1 MSTRIA
7 LVGCGAI
14 TEAHHLPLAVRAED
28 CEVTLLV
35 DTNEDRARSLAARH
49 GVPHASKDLSAVFDH
64 ADAAIVA
71 VPNHL
76 HAPLAST
83 LLERGVHV
91 LLEKPMGLNGA
102 DCDRLQGAERAG
114 GAVLALGH
122 PRRFWATTAWV
133 KTAMERELIGELV
146 SFEVRDGWQ
155 FAWPLESTYL
165 FQRDRAGGGC
175 LMDMGPHLVDLL
187 LYWLGDLEV
196 TAYRDDANGGVEANC
211 EVEVRAKNGAEGF
224 VEFSRTRQLRN
235 TFLLK
240 GTKGLIEM
248 GAEKGNQLAFTM
260 DGVTQVAGKGLRPTD
275 RHGDLLKGPERDR
288 VTWRLNGKPLWVEDF
303 DDLMKK
309 QIDDFLGAVRG
320 EHAPHVPSIEGR
332 RSVDFVEVCYG
343 MRAELVPPWLAQ
355 TREVSRGG

>member
-1 MSTRIA
+1 MSVRIA

-14 TEAHHLPLAVRAED
+14 TEAHHLPLAVQAG
-28 CEVTLLV
+28 EVTLLV
-35 DTNEDRARSLAARH
+35 DTNEARTKMLAARH
-49 GVPHASKDLSAVFDH
+49 GVPNVSKDLNDVFAH

-76 HAPLAST
+76 HAPIAST

-102 DCDRLQGAERAG
+102 DCDLIQAAEAKG
-114 GAVLALGH
+114 GAVLAMGH

-133 KTAMERELIGELV
+133 KTAMERSLIGELV

-155 FAWPLESTYL
+155 FAWPLASTYL
-165 FQRDRAGGGC
+165 FERQRAGGGC

-196 TAYRDDANGGVEANC
+196 LAYRDDAEGGVEANC
-211 EVEVRAKNGAEGF
+211 EVEVRTKKGATGF

-260 DGVTQVAGKGLRPTD
+260 DGETQVVGMGLRPTD
-275 RHGDLLKGPERDR
+275 RHGDRLNGPERDR

-303 DDLMKK
+303 DALMKK
-309 QIDDFLGAVRG
+309 QLDDFLGAVRG
-320 EHAPHVPSIEGR
+320 EHPPWVPSSEGR

-343 MRAELVPPWLAQ
+343 MREPLEPPHLRRV
-355 TREVSRGG
+355 REVNGARG